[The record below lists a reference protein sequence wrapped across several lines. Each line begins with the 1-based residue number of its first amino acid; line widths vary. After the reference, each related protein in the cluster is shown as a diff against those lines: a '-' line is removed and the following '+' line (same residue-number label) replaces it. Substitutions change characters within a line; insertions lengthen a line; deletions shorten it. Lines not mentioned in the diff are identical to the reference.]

1 MALFSA
7 MRCLTG
13 ELLAMSFNFTD
24 SDRRLESD
32 EAAAYEDAGLH
43 ASFGERAVTAV
54 AVTLAILF
62 VSVVAVLMGM
72 A

>member
-1 MALFSA
+1 
-7 MRCLTG
+7 
-13 ELLAMSFNFTD
+13 MSFNFTD

-32 EAAAYEDAGLH
+32 EAVAYEDAGPH

-62 VSVVAVLMGM
+62 VSVVAVPLQREYL
-72 A
+72 ASNFYNR